1 MKYICR
7 FQDRAIASQMGGKGW
22 AIAQLYQKGFL
33 VPSGFI
39 LTPLAFLDSLTQ
51 AQRGQFQTLAQLS
64 LSQIKPL
71 PDFLGELKVGDGVKL
86 EILQA
91 LADLFPY
98 GGRFAVRSSAVEE
111 DGEQQSFAGQLDSFL
126 GVAPEDLYDKIA
138 QVWQSAFSDRL
149 LSYRQQQGLPHFPA
163 PPAVIVQQM
172 LNPTLAGVA
181 FAADPITGRRNWV
194 TINAV
199 YGLGN
204 ALVSG
209 EWEGDHFLLDP
220 QNQIIQRHLVEK
232 RLCDRLNK
240 QGEVE
245 RCQLP
250 ADLLHSPT
258 LTDEQ
263 LQRLATLTRQISHQL
278 GAPQDIEWAQVN
290 QQTYILQARPIT
302 ALPPLPPATGVYRIW
317 DNSNIAESYSGVT
330 TPLTFSF
337 ARQAY
342 EEVYRQFCRL
352 MGVSPRRIAQHQTTF
367 ENMIGLLE
375 GRIYYNLLNW
385 YRVLAL
391 LPGFRLNRAFME
403 QMMGVKESLPEELV
417 QGLDQSSWRDRLQDS
432 GHLLRTL
439 AGLLLNYLLLP
450 LKIRRFYRRLQRLLS
465 PAPDFSTLA
474 PEDLA
479 QYYRTLASQLLPRW
493 DAPILN
499 DFFAMIFYGLLRKL
513 TEKWCG
519 DTDGTLQNGLLTQ
532 RGGMISAEP
541 AQRIRALAALA
552 APHPKFIEMLSQE
565 PLERI
570 LAAIEQFPE
579 FKSSYEDYLHKFS
592 DRCLDELKLESPTL
606 SENPL
611 PLLRTIGALAHP
623 PSRHHSTA
631 LSRLPEPVALRVRR
645 ILRRYP
651 LRRLVFKW
659 VLVNARQRLRQR
671 ENLRFERTRVF
682 GRARQLFLELG
693 QRFYT
698 LDLLQQPR
706 DIFYLEVGEIL
717 ALLEGTSTCNRV
729 KDLVALRQAEFE
741 DYRRH
746 SSLGDRVATFGI
758 PSLNPTAPPL
768 TPVSSVTTDSK
779 QGLGCSPGIV
789 RAPVRII
796 TDPQQA
802 LTSRPP
808 LQPGTILVAERTDPG
823 WILLFPLAVGLL
835 VERGSLLSH
844 AAIVSR
850 ELGLPAVISLP
861 GITQW
866 LKDGDWVELDGSTG
880 RVRKVGLGE

>member
-1 MKYICR
+1 
-7 FQDRAIASQMGGKGW
+7 MGGKGC

-33 VPSGFI
+33 VPTGFI

-51 AQRGQFQTLAQLS
+51 VQRGQFQTLAQLP
-64 LSQIKPL
+64 LTQIKSL

-91 LADLFPY
+91 LAELFPY

-111 DGEQQSFAGQLDSFL
+111 DGEKQSFAGQLESFL
-126 GVAPEDLYDKIA
+126 GVAPEDLYSKIA
-138 QVWQSAFSDRL
+138 QVWQSAFSDRT
-149 LSYRQQQGLPHFPA
+149 LSYRQQQSLPHLPT
-163 PPAVIVQQM
+163 PPAVIIQQM
-172 LNPTLAGVA
+172 LNPTVAGVS

-209 EWEGDHFLLDP
+209 EWDGDHFLLDP
-220 QNQIIQRHLVEK
+220 QNQIIQRHLAEK
-232 RLCDRLNK
+232 RLCYRLNK

-258 LTDEQ
+258 LNDEQ

-278 GAPQDIEWAQVN
+278 GSPQDIEWARVN

-302 ALPPLPPATGVYRIW
+302 ALPPLPPTTGVYRLW

-352 MGVSPRRIAQHQTTF
+352 MGVSPRRIAEHQTTF

-403 QMMGVKESLPEELV
+403 QMMGVKESLPEEIV
-417 QGLDQSSWRDRLQDS
+417 QSLNQSSWVQRLQDS

-439 AGLLLNYLLLP
+439 LGLILNYLLLP
-450 LKIRRFYRRLQRLLS
+450 LKIRRFNRRLQRTLS
-465 PAPDFSTLA
+465 NTPDFSTLT

-479 QYYRTLASQLLPRW
+479 QYYRTLSRQLLPRW

-499 DFFAMIFYGLLRKL
+499 DFFAMIFYGLLRQL
-513 TEKWCG
+513 TEKWCE
-519 DTDGTLQNGLLTQ
+519 DRDGTLQNGLLTQ

-541 AQRIRALAALA
+541 AQRIRAMAALA
-552 APHPKFIEMLSQE
+552 APHLKFIEMLSQE

-570 LAAIEQFPE
+570 LGAIEQFPE

-623 PSRHHSTA
+623 IHRHTSSA
-631 LSRLPEPVALRVRR
+631 LTRIPEPAALRVRR

-651 LRRLVFKW
+651 LRRLLFKW

-729 KDLVALRQAEFE
+729 KDLVVLRQAEFE
-741 DYRRH
+741 DYRR
-746 SSLGDRVATFGI
+746 SSGLGDRIATFGP
-758 PSLNPTAPPL
+758 PSLNRAAPPL

-789 RAPVRII
+789 RGPVRII
-796 TDPQQA
+796 TNPQQA

-823 WILLFPLAVGLL
+823 WILLFPLAIGLL

-866 LKDGDWVELDGSTG
+866 LQDGDWVELDGSTG
-880 RVRKVGLGE
+880 RVRKVD